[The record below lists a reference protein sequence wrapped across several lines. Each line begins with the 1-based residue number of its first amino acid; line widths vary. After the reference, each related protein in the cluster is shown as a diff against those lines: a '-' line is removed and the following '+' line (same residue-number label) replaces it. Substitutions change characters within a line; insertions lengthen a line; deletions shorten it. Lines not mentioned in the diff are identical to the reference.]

1 MKKVVKIIIGI
12 IGFLVVAGLV
22 FYFWQ
27 YYKQKQEE
35 NLGYIQFNGFA
46 KQEVNGE
53 VYFENKEAGLK
64 FKVPQGWNYYESHIA
79 SMALSSPD
87 FVDFKET
94 DSTKSFIPKTGCW
107 IGVSVKNSLSD
118 DADYAITKD
127 RLSHSDL
134 LETINTEKDNYSV
147 VIISGEKMLKTNH
160 LSDTNKDNVGNFIY
174 IDMAK
179 KNKFYSIETSIFGD
193 DKEKCSQIFDE
204 FLTSI
209 SIK

>member
-1 MKKVVKIIIGI
+1 MKKGLKIIIGVV
-12 IGFLVVAGLV
+12 GFLVIAGLA

-27 YYKQKQEE
+27 YLQQKQEE
-35 NLGYIQFNGFA
+35 NLGYVQFNSFA
-46 KQEVNGE
+46 KQEANGE
-53 VYFENKEAGLK
+53 IYFENKEAGLK
-64 FKVPQGWNYYESHIA
+64 FKIPQGWNYYESHIA
-79 SMALSSPD
+79 SIALSSPD
-87 FVDFKET
+87 FIDFKET

-134 LETINTEKDNYSV
+134 LETINRRDLIYSTVLVDGKNLLKKDYLVDN
-147 VIISGEKMLKTNH
+147 
-160 LSDTNKDNVGNFIY
+160 NKDNIMNFLSVEL
-174 IDMAK
+174 AQ
-179 KNKFYSIETSIFGD
+179 KNKLYSFNTTISGD
-193 DKEKCSQIFDE
+193 NKEKCSQIFDE